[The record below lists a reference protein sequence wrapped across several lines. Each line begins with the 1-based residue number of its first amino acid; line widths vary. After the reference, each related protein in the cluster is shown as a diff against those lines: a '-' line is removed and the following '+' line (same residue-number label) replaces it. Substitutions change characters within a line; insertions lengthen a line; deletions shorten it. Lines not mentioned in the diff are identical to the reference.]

1 MYLHAARIQDL
12 GLFWAFIA
20 LLAQHAVEIPPEWHA
35 SKADL
40 AEHAVD
46 ELIADQEYSRVDDQ
60 VAEPG
65 PQEGA

>member
-35 SKADL
+35 SGAGL
-40 AEHAVD
+40 AEHAS
-46 ELIADQEYSRVDDQ
+46 DQLVAHDKNSGVDDQ
-60 VAEPG
+60 VA
-65 PQEGA
+65 